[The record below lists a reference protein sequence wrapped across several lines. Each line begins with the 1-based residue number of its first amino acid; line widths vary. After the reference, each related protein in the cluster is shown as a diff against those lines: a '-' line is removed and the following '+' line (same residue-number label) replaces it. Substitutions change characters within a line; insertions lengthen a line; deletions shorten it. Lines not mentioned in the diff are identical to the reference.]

1 MYILIVGGGRVGFHL
16 AKRLSEAKHTIAL
29 IEKDKETCRMISENL
44 DILVI
49 NGDGCQPQF
58 LEEAGIDR
66 ADVVVSVT
74 GDDEDNFIVSNIA
87 KERFNVKRTVAR
99 VNDPKNEKSFVELG
113 VDVPVDSTMILA
125 KIIEEEVTFS
135 DIVNLLSLKK
145 GRLSIVRLD
154 LPQDSPA
161 INKSIQELELPQDS
175 VLVSIIRG
183 DEVIIP
189 RGATLLLPQ
198 DEIIALTLIGNE
210 QKLIDLFAG
219 KLE

>member
-1 MYILIVGGGRVGFHL
+1 MYILIVGGGKIGYFL
-16 AKRLSEAKHTIAL
+16 AKRLSEGKHIIAL
-29 IEKDKETCRMISENL
+29 VEKDKSTAESIAKEL

-49 NGDGCQPQF
+49 NGDGCEPRF

-66 ADVVVSVT
+66 ADVVCAVT
-74 GDDEDNFIVSNIA
+74 GDDEDNFIICSIA
-87 KERFNVKRTVAR
+87 KERFGVRRTVAR

-125 KIIEEEVTFS
+125 RVIEEEVTFS
-135 DIVNLLSLKK
+135 DFVNLLSFKK
-145 GRLSIVRLD
+145 GKLAIVRVD
-154 LPQDSPA
+154 LPEDSPV
-161 INKSIQELELPQDS
+161 INKSIQDLKLPEDS

-189 RGATLLLPQ
+189 KGATFLLPR
-198 DEIIALTLIGNE
+198 DDIIALTLIGKE
-210 QKLIDLFAG
+210 QELINFLVG